1 MFLDFERLLF
11 SDLEVVAKMV
21 KMVDIL
27 FSFYILILVDSNFD
41 QRISTVVLADLPL
54 GPFILLVLVA
64 KCEAEAY
71 RFR

>member
-1 MFLDFERLLF
+1 LFLDFERLLF

>member
-1 MFLDFERLLF
+1 
-11 SDLEVVAKMV
+11 MV